1 MRIISGK
8 FKGRSIKFLKT
19 GSTRPLKDSVKE
31 NIFNIL
37 IHSKDFDI
45 PIKNASIL
53 DIYSGIGSFGLECL
67 SREAKEVTF
76 VEENIIV
83 SEVLKKNLESLG
95 LINQAFVFNKKIQD
109 LDKNDY
115 KKKYDIFFFDPPF
128 VDKKFSNNLRTIKEI
143 KIFKTKH
150 IVIIHREKNSKDD
163 LSNILKSL
171 KVKKYGRSKII
182 FGTFM

>member
-1 MRIISGK
+1 M
-8 FKGRSIKFLKT
+8 
-19 GSTRPLKDSVKE
+19 
-31 NIFNIL
+31 
-37 IHSKDFDI
+37 
-45 PIKNASIL
+45 
-53 DIYSGIGSFGLECL
+53 ECL

-83 SEVLKKNLESLG
+83 SKVLKKNLESLG

-143 KIFKTKH
+143 KIFKT
-150 IVIIHREKNSKDD
+150 
-163 LSNILKSL
+163 NI
-171 KVKKYGRSKII
+171 
-182 FGTFM
+182 